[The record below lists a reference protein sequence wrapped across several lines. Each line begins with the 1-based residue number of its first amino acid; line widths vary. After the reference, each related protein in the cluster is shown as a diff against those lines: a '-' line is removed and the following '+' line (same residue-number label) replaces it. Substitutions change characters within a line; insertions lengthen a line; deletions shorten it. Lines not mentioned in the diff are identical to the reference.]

1 MEVPREHIA
10 IRQAGDRLAEI
21 FEVPAH
27 AVSRC
32 FDVPSANGQ
41 SWDAVFSVGAYS
53 FALEWKR
60 SGSLNHVVL
69 AIHQMSEAQDD
80 LPDGVIPLLAVPYMG
95 DPGRKRCA
103 QAGIPWLDLSGNA
116 RITTAR
122 FFYQNLGHTNLFRRS
137 GRPESAF
144 GPKGSRIARRLLM
157 DASETVQQRTLASS
171 TGLNEGHVSR
181 IVGKLLEAGLVERGR
196 IGIRV
201 ADANLLLDSW
211 QEEYR
216 FDRHRVLRGHI
227 TAGSG
232 DGLMRSLAATLSQ
245 MEVSYAVTALPAA
258 WLWTRHAGFRLAT
271 VYLPEIPSAALLA
284 DLGFR
289 EEPRG
294 ANTWLAIPNDE
305 GVFDGASEVKGIRC
319 VHPVQAYLDLQNHPE
334 RAREAAAELRS
345 RLLLPGKDG
354 I

>member
-1 MEVPREHIA
+1 
-10 IRQAGDRLAEI
+10 
-21 FEVPAH
+21 
-27 AVSRC
+27 
-32 FDVPSANGQ
+32 
-41 SWDAVFSVGAYS
+41 
-53 FALEWKR
+53 
-60 SGSLNHVVL
+60 
-69 AIHQMSEAQDD
+69 
-80 LPDGVIPLLAVPYMG
+80 
-95 DPGRKRCA
+95 
-103 QAGIPWLDLSGNA
+103 
-116 RITTAR
+116 
-122 FFYQNLGHTNLFRRS
+122 
-137 GRPESAF
+137 
-144 GPKGSRIARRLLM
+144 M

-196 IGIRV
+196 NGIRV

-216 FDRHRVLRGHI
+216 FDRHTVLRGHI

-232 DGLMRSLAATLSQ
+232 DGLMRSLAETLSQ

-289 EEPRG
+289 EESRG

-305 GVFDGASEVKGIRC
+305 GVFDGASEVEGVRC

-345 RLLLPGKDG
+345 RLLLWGKGG